1 MKFPG
6 ALLLCAAAMIPQ
18 VSLAD
23 APHTLL
29 EVGMMKAVFDFC
41 SKSEP
46 EHDRRF
52 DEKARE
58 LLGNLSDHDR
68 DDSSKD
74 VDFQRGY
81 QIMESLLDKVRKAD
95 AVRGCAELVP
105 ANVQPKSEPKNEA
118 KNDAKNEPKNE
129 HKSEIKK

>member
-1 MKFPG
+1 MKFPA

-23 APHTLL
+23 APHTPL

-68 DDSSKD
+68 DDSHKN

-81 QIMESLLDKVRKAD
+81 QIMESLLVKVRKAD
-95 AVRGCAELVP
+95 AARGCAELVP
-105 ANVQPKSEPKNEA
+105 AKLREPKSEPKNEP
-118 KNDAKNEPKNE
+118 KNEPKSE
-129 HKSEIKK
+129 HKR